1 MLRRT
6 LLLFSVK
13 FPLKSRGAMLLG
25 TSCNLSQSS
34 NQTSL
39 LELCSDLRRKEFKD
53 YDHLFISA
61 KPKSHSQLVA
71 VELTGFCNYEHSAFV
86 INTDTCTD
94 EDNSTA
100 CSDTLLG
107 FLSIRL
113 EDTTILDFI
122 RYAVKYFIS
131 TQQIY
136 FWAER
141 GK

>member
-25 TSCNLSQSS
+25 TGCNLSQSS

-61 KPKSHSQLVA
+61 EPQSYRQSVA

-94 EDNSTA
+94 ENNSTS
-100 CSDTLLG
+100 CGNSL
-107 FLSIRL
+107 FRL
-113 EDTTILDFI
+113 FVNKTG
-122 RYAVKYFIS
+122 RYNNS
-131 TQQIY
+131 
-136 FWAER
+136 
-141 GK
+141 

>member
-13 FPLKSRGAMLLG
+13 FPLKSREAMFLG

-61 KPKSHSQLVA
+61 EPQSYRQSMA

-100 CSDTLLG
+100 CSDTLLRV
-107 FLSIRL
+107 FVNK
-113 EDTTILDFI
+113 
-122 RYAVKYFIS
+122 A
-131 TQQIY
+131 
-136 FWAER
+136 
-141 GK
+141 

>member
-13 FPLKSRGAMLLG
+13 FPLKSRGAMPLG

-61 KPKSHSQLVA
+61 KPKSHSQSMA
-71 VELTGFCNYEHSAFV
+71 VELARFCDYEHSTFI
-86 INTDTCTD
+86 INPDTCTD

-100 CSDTLLG
+100 CSDTL
-107 FLSIRL
+107 FRL
-113 EDTTILDFI
+113 FI
-122 RYAVKYFIS
+122 NKTGRYNNS
-131 TQQIY
+131 
-136 FWAER
+136 
-141 GK
+141 

>member
-1 MLRRT
+1 M
-6 LLLFSVK
+6 
-13 FPLKSRGAMLLG
+13 
-25 TSCNLSQSS
+25 
-34 NQTSL
+34 
-39 LELCSDLRRKEFKD
+39 
-53 YDHLFISA
+53 I
-61 KPKSHSQLVA
+61 
-71 VELTGFCNYEHSAFV
+71 CNYEHSAFV

-100 CSDTLLG
+100 CSDTLLRV
-107 FLSIRL
+107 LSIRL

>member
-13 FPLKSRGAMLLG
+13 IPLKSRGAMLLG

-61 KPKSHSQLVA
+61 KPKSHSQSMA
-71 VELTGFCNYEHSAFV
+71 VELTGFCNYEHNAFV

-94 EDNSTA
+94 ENNSTA
-100 CSDTLLG
+100 CSNSL
-107 FLSIRL
+107 FRL
-113 EDTTILDFI
+113 FVNKTG
-122 RYAVKYFIS
+122 RYNNS
-131 TQQIY
+131 
-136 FWAER
+136 
-141 GK
+141 